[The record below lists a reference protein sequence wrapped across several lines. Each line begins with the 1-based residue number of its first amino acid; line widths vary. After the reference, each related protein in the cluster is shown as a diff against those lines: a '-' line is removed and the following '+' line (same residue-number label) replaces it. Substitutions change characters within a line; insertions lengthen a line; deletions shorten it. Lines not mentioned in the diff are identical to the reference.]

1 MNNNISATQLSLPKG
16 GGAIRGIG
24 ETFQANEFTGT
35 ASLTIPIPTS
45 PCRGFEPHLSLDYSS
60 GSGNGVFGLAFDL
73 AIPSIS
79 RKTAKGIPKYDTSDV
94 FLLSQAEDLVPLD
107 NGTRE
112 ERQGKTLYAITA
124 YRPRLEGLFAQI
136 EHWVE
141 KEKPGESHW
150 RVLSKNNVTSIFGK
164 TAASQSAD
172 PKITPPRI
180 AAPDN
185 SGHIFKWL
193 LSETFDAQGNRAV
206 YEYLEENDQGLAD
219 VLCEKNR
226 SQTANRYLKRI
237 KYGNTQPYKTG
248 EQAAEDNWHFE
259 VVFDYGEHQLPP
271 DGSNPYLP
279 EQAWKKRQ
287 DSHSTYH
294 AGFEIRTHRLCQ
306 NILMFHR
313 FTEIDASGKPILVQA
328 TRFHYRE
335 SPGLTLLASVE
346 HTGYEQGVYR
356 TKSLPPLEFGYT
368 AFDPNGHRFEPLL
381 ENAKSALPGL
391 DLEPDYR
398 LVDLYGEGIP
408 GILYSDG
415 STVRY
420 WEPKKPDGAGTG
432 LHYGSPG
439 TPATLPIE
447 SQRLKINPLLMDLT
461 GNGQLDLVVSRP
473 AASGYYQVQP
483 DRSWSN
489 FQTFPAFPSDF
500 HSPHHHLV
508 DVTGDGL
515 ADVVLIERDQISFY
529 PSLGENGFGAAQY
542 QKNTDALPA
551 PKQDSATE
559 VWQFADLL
567 GSGTQHL
574 IHIGNGKVECWPSL
588 GYGRFGKSVQL
599 ENAPR
604 FGTELDASRLFLA
617 DVDGSGTLDLIYLYP
632 DRIDI
637 YFNYSGNAFSTTPTC
652 INLPGTW
659 DRLNQI
665 RFADVYGNGTTCLI
679 FSENHPQPRHWCYD
693 FCKRQKP
700 YLLDGIDNNLGAKT
714 TLSYRSSTRYY
725 LEDKEQG
732 KPWIGNLPF
741 PVQVVA
747 QIKNEDQVSG
757 TALVSTFSYH
767 HGCYDGVER
776 EFRGFGLVERQDAE
790 TLPTDA
796 KATDVAPVLSK
807 TWYHTGVPQADGSL
821 SRQFAHDYFQGDALA
836 HTFPDSVFDPPD
848 TKLDAETRRQALR
861 ALKGAVLRQEVYAP
875 TAPAAM
881 PGQKQDAPYAVT
893 EHNYLVKLLQ
903 TQGQNPN
910 AVLFVHPQETVS
922 YDYERNPN
930 DPRIHHQFTL
940 GVDEYGNMLRSCD
953 IAYGRRKDEKIPEQN
968 SLKMTVQENNFIN
981 KAVPGIRL
989 LGIPR
994 ESKHYEITNPPLP
1007 VHNYF
1012 SFSELSEFLL
1022 WLNSPGLREVLNKKL
1037 NHAESSLLLWQRY
1050 YYWDT
1055 TACKPYALGE
1065 IDAQALLANVE
1076 TAEFSDA
1083 QIKTAFTGAQTEVEL
1098 ASKLQAQGRYRP
1110 DQGYWWNPGL
1120 SESYEGASKFFLPKA
1135 TIDAFNHATCYA
1147 YDAYCLLPVKVTDA
1161 LDNETKIEKID
1172 YQTLQAQ
1179 KTSDINGNISELLF
1193 DPLGLVTVW
1202 SEYKPLDDHKIS
1214 GFLPLEPYP
1223 TKDSTNKTY
1232 VPKNPTAHR
1241 VPIAGIVAHPE
1252 DYLQGAKTYFYYDLF
1267 SWKNRRTP
1275 VHTVSLVPE
1284 NYPGT
1289 DGKNTGAIQIH
1300 IDYSDGFGRAVQSTT
1315 KVEPGKAHTLSGDTI
1330 TPDRETAERWLTSGR
1345 TVYNNKGLPVK
1356 QYEPYY
1362 IDTWSYIDN
1371 PLLNKFGVSPTLHY
1385 DPLGRLIRTDTPKGF
1400 FSKVEFS
1407 PWLESHFDENDTV
1420 KDSDYYQ
1427 KHNADTAE
1435 TFKWERDALKKAA
1448 EFYDTPH
1455 ETVLD
1460 NLGRVVQDIQINVR
1474 KIDNTEVKEKYR
1486 LISHY
1491 RWDIQGNQT
1500 ASADPRL
1507 AQSGKNNFET
1517 LYSMTGAPL
1526 KTISAD
1532 AGPRWLLHNVMGGPI
1547 YARDARGFET
1557 VTRYDAL
1564 HRPVEVSVES
1574 EMKPKQVV
1582 ERIVYGD
1589 NLNAEQK
1596 LQLPDPKKSNL
1607 RGQPY
1612 LHYDQAGLV
1621 SFPHYNCMGLPLKII
1636 RQLRMDYQQEANWPS
1651 LTGTVNPPAGQGG
1664 SDGQV
1669 KPLRNVHEI
1678 TGAFYSP
1685 HPSPLQQERGQIVG
1699 VISSAFLTC
1708 DVLLEEQSYRTTYQ
1722 YDALGRVTQ
1731 ETNPDGN
1738 VTVPSYHLS
1747 GHIDQIRVD
1756 GKAYVKGTVY
1766 NAKGQRLSITYG
1778 NDVITRYE
1786 YETETFRLRRIDTTR
1801 LKGSEQLQDLHYS
1814 YDPVGNITHISDR
1827 LQDVVIHDNQKAHP
1841 ESDYSYDALY
1851 RLVTAIGREHP
1862 ALSETRQQRHGDFQG
1877 FSLPQVG
1884 DGQVL
1889 KKYRQNF
1896 SYDDGGNL
1904 YHVQHIGKNPWT
1916 QQLTVSGNSNR
1927 AVNTELADTPAKV
1940 NDAFDANGNQVK
1952 LPGLAGIAWNYRDN
1966 IACATVIDRSAEKKH
1981 SDAEYY
1987 VYDGGGSRI
1996 RKVTE
2001 RYANDNTTLNIEET
2015 IYLGNLEI
2023 KRSLSKPVAANS
2035 PGTDLPPR
2043 PQGIS
2048 IYTTF
2053 RKLWHDAA

>member
-1 MNNNISATQLSLPKG
+1 
-16 GGAIRGIG
+16 
-24 ETFQANEFTGT
+24 
-35 ASLTIPIPTS
+35 
-45 PCRGFEPHLSLDYSS
+45 
-60 GSGNGVFGLAFDL
+60 
-73 AIPSIS
+73 
-79 RKTAKGIPKYDTSDV
+79 
-94 FLLSQAEDLVPLD
+94 
-107 NGTRE
+107 
-112 ERQGKTLYAITA
+112 
-124 YRPRLEGLFAQI
+124 
-136 EHWVE
+136 
-141 KEKPGESHW
+141 
-150 RVLSKNNVTSIFGK
+150 
-164 TAASQSAD
+164 
-172 PKITPPRI
+172 
-180 AAPDN
+180 
-185 SGHIFKWL
+185 
-193 LSETFDAQGNRAV
+193 
-206 YEYLEENDQGLAD
+206 
-219 VLCEKNR
+219 
-226 SQTANRYLKRI
+226 
-237 KYGNTQPYKTG
+237 
-248 EQAAEDNWHFE
+248 
-259 VVFDYGEHQLPP
+259 
-271 DGSNPYLP
+271 
-279 EQAWKKRQ
+279 
-287 DSHSTYH
+287 
-294 AGFEIRTHRLCQ
+294 
-306 NILMFHR
+306 
-313 FTEIDASGKPILVQA
+313 
-328 TRFHYRE
+328 
-335 SPGLTLLASVE
+335 
-346 HTGYEQGVYR
+346 
-356 TKSLPPLEFGYT
+356 
-368 AFDPNGHRFEPLL
+368 
-381 ENAKSALPGL
+381 
-391 DLEPDYR
+391 
-398 LVDLYGEGIP
+398 
-408 GILYSDG
+408 
-415 STVRY
+415 
-420 WEPKKPDGAGTG
+420 
-432 LHYGSPG
+432 
-439 TPATLPIE
+439 
-447 SQRLKINPLLMDLT
+447 
-461 GNGQLDLVVSRP
+461 
-473 AASGYYQVQP
+473 
-483 DRSWSN
+483 
-489 FQTFPAFPSDF
+489 
-500 HSPHHHLV
+500 
-508 DVTGDGL
+508 
-515 ADVVLIERDQISFY
+515 
-529 PSLGENGFGAAQY
+529 
-542 QKNTDALPA
+542 
-551 PKQDSATE
+551 
-559 VWQFADLL
+559 
-567 GSGTQHL
+567 
-574 IHIGNGKVECWPSL
+574 
-588 GYGRFGKSVQL
+588 
-599 ENAPR
+599 
-604 FGTELDASRLFLA
+604 
-617 DVDGSGTLDLIYLYP
+617 
-632 DRIDI
+632 
-637 YFNYSGNAFSTTPTC
+637 
-652 INLPGTW
+652 
-659 DRLNQI
+659 
-665 RFADVYGNGTTCLI
+665 
-679 FSENHPQPRHWCYD
+679 
-693 FCKRQKP
+693 
-700 YLLDGIDNNLGAKT
+700 
-714 TLSYRSSTRYY
+714 
-725 LEDKEQG
+725 
-732 KPWIGNLPF
+732 
-741 PVQVVA
+741 VQVVA

-776 EFRGFGLVERQDAE
+776 EFRGFGLVERRDAE
-790 TLPTDA
+790 TLPVDA

-821 SRQFAHDYFQGDALA
+821 SRQFAHDYFQGDTLA

-848 TKLDAETRRQALR
+848 TKLDDETRRQALR

-910 AVLFVHPQETVS
+910 AVLFVYPQETIS

-940 GVDEYGNMLRSCD
+940 GVDEYGNVLHSCD
-953 IAYGRRKDEKIPEQN
+953 IAYGRRKDEKISEQN
-968 SLKMTVQENNFIN
+968 SLKMTVRENNFIN
-981 KAVPGIRL
+981 KTVPGIRL
-989 LGIPR
+989 LGIPS
-994 ESKHYEITNPPLP
+994 ESKSYEITNPPLP
-1007 VHNYF
+1007 AHNYF
-1012 SFSELSEFLL
+1012 SFSELSDFLL
-1022 WLNSPGLREVLNKKL
+1022 WPSFVKLYELLLGTLLSSAKAYLLAWLNSPELREFLNRNL
-1037 NHAESSLLLWQRY
+1037 SNTEPPRLLAWQRY
-1050 YYWDT
+1050 YYWNTDT
-1055 TACKPYALGE
+1055 GKPYALGE

-1135 TIDAFNHATCYA
+1135 TTDAFNHATSYA
-1147 YDAYCLLPVKVTDA
+1147 YDNYCLLPVKVTDA
-1161 LDNETKIEKID
+1161 LDNESKIEKID

-1179 KTSDINGNISELLF
+1179 KTSDINGNMSEVLF

-1202 SEYKPLDDHKIS
+1202 SEYKPLDDNKIA
-1214 GFLPLEPYP
+1214 GFLPLTPYP
-1223 TKDSTNKTY
+1223 SKSSTNKTY
-1232 VPKNPTAHR
+1232 VPKNPAAHR
-1241 VPIAGIVAHPE
+1241 IPIAELIAHPE

-1315 KVEPGKAHTLSGDTI
+1315 KVEPGKAHTCSGDTI
-1330 TPDRETAERWLTSGR
+1330 TLPDRETAERWLTSGR

-1362 IDTWSYIDN
+1362 IDTCSYIDN

-1407 PWLESHFDENDTV
+1407 PWLERHFDENDTV

-1491 RWDIQGNQT
+1491 QWDIQGNQT

-1507 AQSGKNNFET
+1507 ARSGQNNFET
-1517 LYSMTGAPL
+1517 LYSMTGTPL

-1547 YARDARGFET
+1547 YTRDARGFET

-1564 HRPVEVSVES
+1564 HRPVEVSIEGA
-1574 EMKPKQVV
+1574 MKPKQVV

-1596 LQLPDPKKSNL
+1596 LQLPNPEKNNL

-1621 SFPHYNCMGLPLKII
+1621 SFPRYNCMGLPLKII

-1651 LTGTVNPPAGQGG
+1651 LTGTLNPQAAQGG
-1664 SDGQV
+1664 SVNGQA
-1669 KPLRNVHEI
+1669 KPL
-1678 TGAFYSP
+1678 
-1685 HPSPLQQERGQIVG
+1685 
-1699 VISSAFLTC
+1699 TC
-1708 DVLLEEQSYRTTYQ
+1708 NALLEKQSYRTTYQ

-1731 ETNPDGN
+1731 ETNADGN

-1756 GKAYVKGTVY
+1756 GKPYVKGTVY

-1851 RLVTAIGREHP
+1851 RLVTATGREHP
-1862 ALSETRQQRHGDFQG
+1862 TLSETRQQRHGDFQG

-1927 AVNTELADTPAKV
+1927 AVDIELADTPAKV

-1981 SDAEYY
+1981 SDEEYY

-2015 IYLGNLEI
+2015 IYLGSLEI
-2023 KRSLSKPVAANS
+2023 KRSLSKPVAANAS
-2035 PGTDLPPR
+2035 SSDLPPR
-2043 PQGIS
+2043 PQGEGRGEGSKTTELKLKEERHSLRIMDGDHAVATRLNWIQGEPPAGIKNPQIRYRLDNHLGSATLELDESAQIIS
-2048 IYTTF
+2048 YEEYYPYGGTSFVMGRNQAEVKLKQYRYSGKEQDSVTGFYYYGFRYYAPWLCRWLSPDPAGTVDGLNLYGFVRNVPVTNIDLAGTCSGTSPNNKMPTLIGRPKQDPSRKSTETINQIEVEAAIKDNSYKNDTIRMRWKGSRDPYWLGTSGIEPHLTKRHSRPWTANQKSVN
-2053 RKLWHDAA
+2053 RKLDSMLKKNKDFSGVGRWKSAAEISHAIAGSLYGPNDMLSAHSASAHQNTEFLAIETGVKILSKKYGKDLRIKVTNYVNLKGIPGSLKAARYKIYIKKLKMFDHITLGSRGNIDKDEACKLFKKVSSLDPDSKTQISGKGIFGNAPTLPEMQASQGSSIDNPMFTNAYFPVIPKGLASSSLESAQAMEFMNSLLKLPV